1 MSETNFFIY
10 LNSYSI
16 AVSYI
21 TSDSKGENVLKNIFQ
36 KDITDNKTEVTIFSN
51 ACYVHYPYRQPKII
65 AFGDKDSNKLGTE
78 ASSDPTK
85 EPEVVPELFEDLK
98 YLASHQNFAVA
109 LDSKGSLFET
119 GNKTHFNTT
128 YNKFTKHTVNGFKEN
143 EDKLVR
149 MVAGFENIV
158 LLTEKG
164 KIFIEGSNEQYQID
178 DSGDKYQFTEKK
190 IPNDDDPVV
199 DVSAGR
205 CHHLIVTK
213 SGKLYGAGNYFLK
226 DIKIE
231 CGKKYAKIDLP
242 NNAKALRVYCTNVEK
257 PWVAFVLVEVKKG
270 KTELWSAGESSKGLL
285 GQGENTKKSSSFARL
300 DYEHDK
306 LNFVEVFAKYDH
318 AMALTDDGQ
327 LYGWGCNIQHRLGLK
342 KEGDKFKPT
351 HISFFKDYVVENV
364 SVGMSHSLVIASLK
378 SDRTKKMVFSVGK
391 EEGVFSHYGI
401 TEEESKNMEEIIT
414 HLKTFD
420 HLEPYLVEAGNKT
433 SFVAF
438 RGDKLPSSDVGV
450 HKDTKCEVTGESP
463 IQGVMHFYKD
473 AEGKLHCF
481 SEKGYAKVKD
491 TLPGIIY
498 ATKYPLKNL
507 KCKFPKLKEGDL
519 LVSKDTEHD
528 LKYPLYITNLKIG
541 DKPLTKVELT
551 ETEFHNL
558 NVNDIDPQI
567 YYRVSRPLAE
577 GKELPV
583 MSLTDYFDQTKQKG
597 LSIELS
603 PDYSYIKNDKIIEKS
618 KETYKDII

>member
-1 MSETNFFIY
+1 MTLKIQSTSE
-10 LNSYSI
+10 LEKYSSV
-16 AVSYI
+16 AI

-143 EDKLVR
+143 EDKLVK

-242 NNAKALRVYCTNVEK
+242 SNAKALRVYCTNVEK
-257 PWVAFVLVEVKKG
+257 P
-270 KTELWSAGESSKGLL
+270 
-285 GQGENTKKSSSFARL
+285 
-300 DYEHDK
+300 
-306 LNFVEVFAKYDH
+306 
-318 AMALTDDGQ
+318 
-327 LYGWGCNIQHRLGLK
+327 
-342 KEGDKFKPT
+342 
-351 HISFFKDYVVENV
+351 
-364 SVGMSHSLVIASLK
+364 
-378 SDRTKKMVFSVGK
+378 
-391 EEGVFSHYGI
+391 
-401 TEEESKNMEEIIT
+401 
-414 HLKTFD
+414 
-420 HLEPYLVEAGNKT
+420 
-433 SFVAF
+433 
-438 RGDKLPSSDVGV
+438 
-450 HKDTKCEVTGESP
+450 
-463 IQGVMHFYKD
+463 
-473 AEGKLHCF
+473 
-481 SEKGYAKVKD
+481 
-491 TLPGIIY
+491 
-498 ATKYPLKNL
+498 
-507 KCKFPKLKEGDL
+507 
-519 LVSKDTEHD
+519 
-528 LKYPLYITNLKIG
+528 
-541 DKPLTKVELT
+541 
-551 ETEFHNL
+551 
-558 NVNDIDPQI
+558 
-567 YYRVSRPLAE
+567 
-577 GKELPV
+577 
-583 MSLTDYFDQTKQKG
+583 
-597 LSIELS
+597 
-603 PDYSYIKNDKIIEKS
+603 
-618 KETYKDII
+618 